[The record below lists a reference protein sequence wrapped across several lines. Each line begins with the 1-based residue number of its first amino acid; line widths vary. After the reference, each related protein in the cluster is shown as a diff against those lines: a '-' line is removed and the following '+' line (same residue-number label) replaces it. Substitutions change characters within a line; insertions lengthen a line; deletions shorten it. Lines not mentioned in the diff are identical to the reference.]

1 MYFFTIFPRTLPLL
15 NNDKTSST
23 LDIVGALDRS
33 LKAMFVNKCLGKCLC
48 NSEKN
53 QQKRRSISKFSE
65 VQYSCMVN
73 IHCSLPYLMLKKLLV
88 YFYLINACFSSSCD
102 SQ

>member
-65 VQYSCMVN
+65 VQSIQLHGQYTLFFAVFNAKKTTC
-73 IHCSLPYLMLKKLLV
+73 LPLP
-88 YFYLINACFSSSCD
+88 N
-102 SQ
+102 